1 MLNGRESNIPHWI
14 FCGLFINKARG
25 MSDSIKEMLV
35 RSANQFG
42 AETAMLQKKNKV
54 WVPVTYG
61 RLFQRVRSISQI
73 LQQHGVQ
80 HGDRVAL
87 WRENHPEWVEAYLGI
102 VCMGAVAVP
111 IDAKLRPQEATHI
124 FQDSQARVLFTGA
137 RYYPQISEI
146 EEALEYLEVVIITDL
161 DKAEP
166 DSDALTYRDYHAS
179 IEEAWPEADGV
190 ESAFDDSNV
199 RADDLASLIYT
210 SGTTGRA
217 KGVMLSHGNF
227 MSNVNGAG
235 NIWPFGKDDN
245 FLLVLPLHHAF
256 AFTGN
261 MLLPLSVGATISFV
275 QNLRTVGDNMRELRP
290 TFFMAVP
297 LLLEKMYNKMQD
309 GLKTNKT
316 ATLMMK
322 VGLGFIVRKGIA
334 KKLGG
339 RMKVVIT
346 GAAPCDPEIIVGFR
360 KLGIHVLEGYGLT
373 EASPVLTANLPGK
386 TKPGT
391 VGVPFTGV
399 DIKIKN
405 PNENGV
411 GEVVARGANIMK
423 GYFNLPEA
431 TEEVMDGEWLLT
443 GDLGVVDE
451 DGYLTITGRKKSLIV
466 NREGKNIY
474 PEEVELAI
482 NQSPYILECLVLGYQ
497 EKDQQ
502 VGERVGVV
510 VVPDL
515 ERLGVERPE
524 LALKDE
530 ALENLVKEEVKR
542 QVSALSDYKRPRQIR
557 IRYEEFQKTSTQKVK
572 RYLYKL
578 GMEEL

>member
-1 MLNGRESNIPHWI
+1 MEILCQGQWGR
-14 FCGLFINKARG
+14 
-25 MSDSIKEMLV
+25 
-35 RSANQFG
+35 Q
-42 AETAMLQKKNKV
+42 
-54 WVPVTYG
+54 
-61 RLFQRVRSISQI
+61 
-73 LQQHGVQ
+73 
-80 HGDRVAL
+80 
-87 WRENHPEWVEAYLGI
+87 YL
-102 VCMGAVAVP
+102 
-111 IDAKLRPQEATHI
+111 
-124 FQDSQARVLFTGA
+124 
-137 RYYPQISEI
+137 
-146 EEALEYLEVVIITDL
+146 
-161 DKAEP
+161 
-166 DSDALTYRDYHAS
+166 
-179 IEEAWPEADGV
+179 
-190 ESAFDDSNV
+190 AFWQN
-199 RADDLASLIYT
+199 
-210 SGTTGRA
+210 
-217 KGVMLSHGNF
+217 
-227 MSNVNGAG
+227 
-235 NIWPFGKDDN
+235 DN
-245 FLLVLPLHHAF
+245 LLVLPLHHAF

-373 EASPVLTANLPGK
+373 EASPVLTANLPEK

-431 TEEVMDGEWLLT
+431 TEEVRDGEWLLT

-502 VGERVGVV
+502 VGGRVGVV

-515 ERLGVERPE
+515 ERLGAERPE